1 MKILVCVKWIS
12 DPVTIPEIDDLAE
25 IVRPKRP
32 FGYRA
37 NRYDEYAIEEA
48 LRIKEAISGTWIDAL
63 TVGPPE
69 CSEALVRALGMGADH
84 GIHILVGERACL
96 EAFAVASGIAA
107 YARPR
112 GYDLILTGVISEDFM
127 QSQVGP
133 MIAELIT
140 APCATAVVHI
150 NPALDGSSVT
160 VERELE
166 GGVSELV
173 ELALP
178 AVLTIESG
186 THIPRYPKLSYL
198 LRAKKYPFERI
209 EGRELAVPE
218 SRQELIRLS
227 SAQRSRAGRILEGGT
242 RDRVQELVAILDQRG
257 LLR

>member
-1 MKILVCVKWIS
+1 MKILVCVKWIN
-12 DPVTIPEIDDLAE
+12 DPVTVPEIDDLVE
-25 IVRPKRP
+25 IVRQKRP
-32 FGYRA
+32 FGYRV

-48 LRIKEAISGTWIDAL
+48 SRIKDAMPSTRIDAL

-84 GIHILVGERACL
+84 GIHILVGERGCL

-107 YARPR
+107 YARTK

-133 MIAELIT
+133 MIAELVA
-140 APCATAVVHI
+140 APCATAVVDI
-150 NPALDGSSVT
+150 RLALDGGSVT

-166 GGVSELV
+166 RGVSEWV

-178 AVLTIESG
+178 AVLTIETG
-186 THIPRYPKLSYL
+186 THIPRYPNLSYL

-209 EGRELAVPE
+209 EGRDLGLPE
-218 SRQELIRLS
+218 SRQELTRLS
-227 SAQRSRAGRILEGGT
+227 SAQRSRAGRVLEGGT
-242 RDRVQELVAILDQRG
+242 RDRVQALVAMLDQRG